1 MRRSRVELKCQPSF
15 TLLNLS
21 RKACYFTPARVT
33 FLTVSFLSFKSIK
46 MTITSSP
53 VRRRWK
59 VTPLVN
65 GYPLP
70 PRGKELISIVRFLFQ
85 PLSLSLSPPPS
96 HSLSPPSPSLSLF
109 LSLSFFLPSLILNE
123 LPIKI
128 VRIDPVR
135 SQHQRPPPNTPVR
148 NTNDANSFCF
158 APWFCRVCC
167 SFKWSAFSS

>member
-85 PLSLSLSPPPS
+85 PLSLSLSLPL
-96 HSLSPPSPSLSLF
+96 SLSPY
-109 LSLSFFLPSLILNE
+109 LSFFLPSLILNE

-158 APWFCRVCC
+158 AP
-167 SFKWSAFSS
+167 

>member
-85 PLSLSLSPPPS
+85 PLSLSLPLFLSAL
-96 HSLSPPSPSLSLF
+96 SLSLSISFSLF
-109 LSLSFFLPSLILNE
+109 LSTFPDF
-123 LPIKI
+123 K
-128 VRIDPVR
+128 RA
-135 SQHQRPPPNTPVR
+135 
-148 NTNDANSFCF
+148 TN
-158 APWFCRVCC
+158 
-167 SFKWSAFSS
+167 

>member
-15 TLLNLS
+15 TLFNLS

-70 PRGKELISIVRFLFQ
+70 SRGKELISIVRFLFQ
-85 PLSLSLSPPPS
+85 PLSV
-96 HSLSPPSPSLSLF
+96 
-109 LSLSFFLPSLILNE
+109 SLSFFLPSLILNE

-135 SQHQRPPPNTPVR
+135 SQHQRPPPNTPVW
-148 NTNDANSFCF
+148 NTDDANGFRF
-158 APWFCRVCC
+158 AP
-167 SFKWSAFSS
+167 